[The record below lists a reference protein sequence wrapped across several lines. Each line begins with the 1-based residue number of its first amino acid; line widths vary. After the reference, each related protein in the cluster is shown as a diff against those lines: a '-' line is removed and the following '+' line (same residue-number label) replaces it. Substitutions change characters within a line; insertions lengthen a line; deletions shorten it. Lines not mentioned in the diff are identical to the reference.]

1 MAVKALAVNTSLQ
14 SACTSSL
21 HSAGLRP
28 RVLRPRNAAAYLQ
41 ISKSTLDRLVVAG
54 KLKPPAKNGAAM
66 ALFEVADLDR
76 YLDEVLGAAN

>member
-1 MAVKALAVNTSLQ
+1 MKQKINTVNTSLQ

-21 HSAGLRP
+21 IAAGLRP

-54 KLKPPAKNGAAM
+54 KLKPPVKNGAAM
-66 ALFEVADLDR
+66 SLFDVADLDR
-76 YLDEVLGAAN
+76 YLDEVLGVK